1 MTATENVAV
10 QTVDAKKRDAE
21 EMIKLFL
28 KMSELERARVF
39 GYAQG
44 VESMTEKVPEQRAG

>member
-1 MTATENVAV
+1 MLTTENFAV
-10 QTVDAKKRDAE
+10 QADMKRQDAE

-28 KMSELERARVF
+28 NMTELERARVF

-44 VESMTEKVPEQRAG
+44 VESMIENTSDKRSA

>member
-1 MTATENVAV
+1 MATTENITV
-10 QTVDAKKRDAE
+10 QTNAKKQDAE

-28 KMSELERARVF
+28 NMTELGRARVF

-44 VESMTEKVPEQRAG
+44 IESMVEKAPERRSA

>member
-1 MTATENVAV
+1 MTAIENAV